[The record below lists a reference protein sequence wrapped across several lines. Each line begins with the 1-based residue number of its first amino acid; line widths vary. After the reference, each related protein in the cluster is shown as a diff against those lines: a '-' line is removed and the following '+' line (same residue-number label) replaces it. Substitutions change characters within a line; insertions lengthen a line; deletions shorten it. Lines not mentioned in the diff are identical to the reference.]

1 MIKEYLN
8 NFSTL
13 SVFVMILFFIVF
25 LFVVFQALRMGKQQ
39 SEIYSKL
46 PIEPEIDSNQNINK
60 RSATDG

>member
-1 MIKEYLN
+1 MIKEYLI